1 MAQLLSLYVIENSG
15 TFFASVFQDK
25 IIFPKEVHACPP
37 PLATAKSRSEGC
49 NKTFVEDFNGMIPC
63 QDDLDCPENE
73 EWFNENGCKGQRKE
87 IISVGSCVTSFDCT
101 GEKCRFRNRYEFFGG
116 PSHPVKFTFQVRVS
130 SISM

>member
-1 MAQLLSLYVIENSG
+1 MQLQLFFQLSLYVIENSG

-63 QDDLDCPENE
+63 QDDLDCPENK

-101 GEKCRFRNRYEFFGG
+101 GEKCRNRKRYDAIVFG
-116 PSHPVKFTFQVRVS
+116 S
-130 SISM
+130 S